1 MTFGPG
7 LQFGAEIDN
16 ARLCDIFKCSPQGG
30 MRRSKQT
37 NTLVIVSNHVESI
50 YEDRWDA
57 SEVLHYTGM
66 GRLGD
71 QSLTRAQNKTLAE
84 TRSNGVDVFLFEV
97 HKPRIYAFGG
107 QVELTGEPYPET
119 QPDEHGTQR
128 RVWMFPLRL
137 VGPSGPLVISAE
149 DHRASQ
155 QRKAK
160 HAQGLSDEELLL
172 RAQHAPAQPGR
183 QRIETTQFTRDPHV
197 AELAKRNANG
207 CCQLCG
213 AAAPFQDK
221 SGAPYLETHHIVW
234 LARGGSDSIKNTV
247 ALCPNCHRRMHVLD
261 LVHDFTTL
269 NAVVRR
275 LR

>member
-1 MTFGPG
+1 MSFDPG

-16 ARLCDIFKCSPQGG
+16 DRLCDIFKCSPQGG

-84 TRSNGVDVFLFEV
+84 SRSNGVDVFLFEV

-172 RAQHAPAQPGR
+172 RAQHAQRSLADSASRPRSSPATRMSLNWQSATRTDVASSAVPPR
-183 QRIETTQFTRDPHV
+183 RSKTRAEPLTWRRTTSSGS
-197 AELAKRNANG
+197 LAGDLTQSRTPLRSVRTATAG
-207 CCQLCG
+207 CM
-213 AAAPFQDK
+213 
-221 SGAPYLETHHIVW
+221 S
-234 LARGGSDSIKNTV
+234 SIWPTIS
-247 ALCPNCHRRMHVLD
+247 PP
-261 LVHDFTTL
+261 
-269 NAVVRR
+269 
-275 LR
+275 